1 MARWRSRRAGPIAG
15 LSDVTDGGAE
25 ARIDPFDWS
34 LMPREKKMAATETVE
49 AIDLSAVTQPI
60 DGDASGKNLLSMH
73 QLSADDIAIYLDEAY
88 AAERAIRDPARRG
101 VPLLPRAVMKAIMR
115 QPSTRTGGSCTSAM
129 RKLGGSAELI
139 SGMSS
144 SSEAKG
150 ESLADSWVAFATQA
164 DLLGIRTAENGGP
177 AFAAHVIAKAVEYG
191 QLAQVVPVINLGD
204 GHNEH
209 PTQALGDLFTVHK
222 KFEHFDGLVITV
234 VGDQERYRAHHSLM
248 IGAATLGMRIVAV
261 ESPAAR
267 VPQALVELLAD
278 RLTRTGDLDAAMRE
292 TDVLYIGRNP
302 DEYTG
307 EDPAEIVRAEQLARD
322 YASWIV
328 DYDRIQQMAP
338 ESIVL
343 HPRPRRDELD
353 PSVDSDP
360 RMKDVEQMA
369 NMIPMRMAI
378 IARHLGAS
386 IARGA

>member
-1 MARWRSRRAGPIAG
+1 
-15 LSDVTDGGAE
+15 
-25 ARIDPFDWS
+25 
-34 LMPREKKMAATETVE
+34 MAAAETAEV
-49 AIDLSAVTQPI
+49 IDLSAVTQPI
-60 DGDASGKNLLSMH
+60 AGDAAGKNLLSMH
-73 QLSADDIAIYLDEAY
+73 QLTADDIATYLDEAY
-88 AAERAIRDPARRG
+88 AAERAIHDPEQRG
-101 VPLLPRAVMKAIMR
+101 LALLPRAVMKAIMR

-164 DLLGIRTAENGGP
+164 DILGIRTAENGGP
-177 AFAAHVIAKAVEYG
+177 AFAAYVIAKAAEYG
-191 QLAQVVPVINLGD
+191 QLGRVVPVINLGD

-209 PTQALGDLFTVHK
+209 PTQALGDVFTVHK
-222 KFEHFDGLVITV
+222 KFGRFDGLIVTV

-248 IGAATLGMRIVAV
+248 IGAATLGMHVVAV

-267 VPQALVELLAD
+267 VPRELVAFLGP
-278 RLTRTGDLDAAMRE
+278 RLTRTSDLDGAMRD
-292 TDVLYIGRNP
+292 TDVLYLGRNP

-328 DYDRIQQMAP
+328 DYERIQQMSPDA
-338 ESIVL
+338 IVL
-343 HPRPRRDELD
+343 HPRPRRDELH

-386 IARGA
+386 ILANA

>member
-1 MARWRSRRAGPIAG
+1 
-15 LSDVTDGGAE
+15 
-25 ARIDPFDWS
+25 
-34 LMPREKKMAATETVE
+34 MAATEAVE

-60 DGDASGKNLLSMH
+60 AGDATGKNLLSMH
-73 QLSADDIAIYLDEAY
+73 QLDADDIGAYLDEAY
-88 AAERAIRDPARRG
+88 AGERAIRDPARRG
-101 VPLLPRAVMKAIMR
+101 LQLLPRAVMKAIMR

-164 DLLGIRTAENGGP
+164 DILGIRTAENGGP
-177 AFAAHVIAKAVEYG
+177 AFAAHVIAQAVAYG

-222 KFEHFDGLVITV
+222 KFKRFAGLTITV

-248 IGAATLGMRIVAV
+248 IGAATLGMEIVAV
-261 ESPAAR
+261 ESPAAP
-267 VPQALVELLAD
+267 VPPALVELLGD
-278 RLTRTGDLDAAMRE
+278 RLTRTGDLDGAMRH
-292 TDVLYIGRNP
+292 TDVLYLGRNP

-322 YASWIV
+322 YGSWIV
-328 DYDRIQQMAP
+328 DYDRIQQMSP
-338 ESIVL
+338 DSIVM

-360 RMKDVEQMA
+360 RMRDVEQMA

-386 IARGA
+386 IVKGA

>member
-1 MARWRSRRAGPIAG
+1 
-15 LSDVTDGGAE
+15 
-25 ARIDPFDWS
+25 
-34 LMPREKKMAATETVE
+34 MAAAETAEV
-49 AIDLSAVTQPI
+49 IDLSAVTQPI
-60 DGDASGKNLLSMH
+60 AGDAAGKNLLSMY
-73 QLSADDIAIYLDEAY
+73 QLSADDIATYLDEAY
-88 AAERAIRDPARRG
+88 AAERAIHDPEQRG
-101 VPLLPRAVMKAIMR
+101 LALLPRAVMKAIMR

-164 DLLGIRTAENGGP
+164 DILGIRTAENGGP
-177 AFAAHVIAKAVEYG
+177 AFAAYVIAKAVEYG
-191 QLAQVVPVINLGD
+191 QLGRVVPVINLGD

-209 PTQALGDLFTVHK
+209 PTQALGDVFTVHK
-222 KFEHFDGLVITV
+222 KFGRFDGLIVTV

-248 IGAATLGMRIVAV
+248 IGAATLGMHVVAV

-267 VPQALVELLAD
+267 VPRELVAFLGP
-278 RLTRTGDLDAAMRE
+278 RLTRTSDLDGAMRD
-292 TDVLYIGRNP
+292 TDVLYLGRNP

-328 DYDRIQQMAP
+328 DYERIQQMSPDA
-338 ESIVL
+338 IVL
-343 HPRPRRDELD
+343 HPRPRRDELH

-386 IARGA
+386 ILANA